1 MENELVLDKDAL
13 IPEVQAMWAQK
24 ARFATATCLDLGD
37 HFEVMYHFELED
49 SVEFARHIRVSID
62 KDETL
67 PSISNIYLCASL
79 IENEIKEHF
88 RINISDIALDYQ
100 GRFLRAKESPEFPLM
115 KDYKV
120 EEKK

>member
-1 MENELVLDKDAL
+1 MENELILDRDAL
-13 IPEVQAMWAQK
+13 IPEIQKMWAQK

-37 HFEVMYHFELED
+37 HFEVMYHFEFED

-67 PSISNIYLCASL
+67 PSISNIYLCAAL

>member
-1 MENELVLDKDAL
+1 MENELILDRDAL
-13 IPEVQAMWAQK
+13 IPEIQKMWAQK

-88 RINISDIALDYQ
+88 RINISGIALDYQ